1 MTSFTKHKMESCS
14 RTMWMSPVSN
24 NVSTPMTCPIPTYSF
39 GPAAKRESVTFSSGS
54 SPIPSSISPR
64 PCGPTSVAVNSCW
77 PCWNTRD
84 VSGDSV
90 ASSVPFRHSGRSQTS
105 PCRNTKP
112 PANNR
117 LNPYPRTASRFDPR
131 RIYTILVLAPLVYA
145 VIRYLPPLAFSGVV
159 VLAGGSPSSS
169 STALCFGGRSHS
181 WLIGIGLT
189 GFAALILGTYRPD
202 ILVPTLLATLVGI
215 ISVPLLSRAPLEQS
229 LRDGAMTLFGVLY
242 LGLTLSTLSMT
253 RLLPQGE
260 WLIFFLLLVTWASDT
275 GAYYVGTLYGR
286 HRLAPTISPKKT
298 VEGLVGGLIGAII
311 VAYAARW
318 WFLPELSS
326 LDCLILAILLTIT
339 GLWGDLTESAMKR
352 SVGMKDSG
360 GILPG
365 HGGMLDRLD
374 SLLFTAPVFYYYV
387 TMVSRL
393 RVIE

>member
-1 MTSFTKHKMESCS
+1 MQDYKIAGQHQAE
-14 RTMWMSPVSN
+14 
-24 NVSTPMTCPIPTYSF
+24 
-39 GPAAKRESVTFSSGS
+39 PAPKA
-54 SPIPSSISPR
+54 
-64 PCGPTSVAVNSCW
+64 
-77 PCWNTRD
+77 
-84 VSGDSV
+84 
-90 ASSVPFRHSGRSQTS
+90 
-105 PCRNTKP
+105 
-112 PANNR
+112 
-117 LNPYPRTASRFDPR
+117 ASRFDPR
-131 RIYTILVLAPLVYA
+131 RIYTILVLAPLLYV
-145 VIRYLPPLAFSGVV
+145 VIRYFPPLVFSCVV
-159 VLAGGSPSSS
+159 MLAGGL
-169 STALCFGGRSHS
+169 ALFEFYRLCFTDRSRP

-189 GFAALILGTYRPD
+189 GFAVLILGTHRTD
-202 ILVPTLLATLVGI
+202 IIVPTLLAILVGI
-215 ISVPLLSRAPLEQS
+215 MSAPLFSRAPLEQS

-242 LGLTLSTLSMT
+242 LGLTLGALSLM

-260 WLIFFLLLVTWASDT
+260 WLVFFLLLVTWASDT
-275 GAYYVGTLYGR
+275 GAYYIGTLYGR
-286 HRLAPTISPKKT
+286 HRLAPMISPKKT

-318 WFLPELSS
+318 WFLPELSV
-326 LDCLILAILLTIT
+326 LDCLILATLLTIT

>member
-1 MTSFTKHKMESCS
+1 MQEYKTTGQQQAE
-14 RTMWMSPVSN
+14 PVPSA
-24 NVSTPMTCPIPTYSF
+24 TP
-39 GPAAKRESVTFSSGS
+39 
-54 SPIPSSISPR
+54 
-64 PCGPTSVAVNSCW
+64 
-77 PCWNTRD
+77 
-84 VSGDSV
+84 
-90 ASSVPFRHSGRSQTS
+90 
-105 PCRNTKP
+105 
-112 PANNR
+112 
-117 LNPYPRTASRFDPR
+117 RFDPR
-131 RIYTILVLAPLVYA
+131 RIYTVLILAPLLYA

-159 VLAGGSPSSS
+159 VLAG
-169 STALCFGGRSHS
+169 ALALFEFYRLCFSDRSHS

-189 GFAALILGTYRPD
+189 GFAALILGTHWPG
-202 ILVPTLLATLVGI
+202 IIVPILLATLVSV
-215 ISVPLLSRAPLEQS
+215 ISVPLLSRSPLEQS

-242 LGLTLSTLSMT
+242 LGLTLGPLSMT

-260 WLIFFLLLVTWASDT
+260 WLIFFLLLVTWAADT
-275 GAYYVGTLYGR
+275 GAYYVGTLFGR

-298 VEGLVGGLIGAII
+298 VEGLVGGLIGAIM

-318 WFLPELSS
+318 WFLPELSG
-326 LDCLILAILLTIT
+326 LDCLVLATLLTIT

-374 SLLFTAPVFYYYV
+374 SLLFSAPAFYYYI

>member
-1 MTSFTKHKMESCS
+1 MAEL
-14 RTMWMSPVSN
+14 N
-24 NVSTPMTCPIPTYSF
+24 LPMQEYKTTGQQQAEPAPT
-39 GPAAKRESVTFSSGS
+39 AA
-54 SPIPSSISPR
+54 P
-64 PCGPTSVAVNSCW
+64 
-77 PCWNTRD
+77 
-84 VSGDSV
+84 
-90 ASSVPFRHSGRSQTS
+90 
-105 PCRNTKP
+105 
-112 PANNR
+112 
-117 LNPYPRTASRFDPR
+117 RFDPR

-159 VLAGGSPSSS
+159 VLAGGL
-169 STALCFGGRSHS
+169 ALFEFYRLCFGGRSHS
-181 WLIGIGLT
+181 WLVGIGLI
-189 GFAALILGTYRPD
+189 GFAALILETHWPD

-229 LRDGAMTLFGVLY
+229 LRDGALTLFGVLY
-242 LGLTLSTLSMT
+242 LGLTLGALSMT

-298 VEGLVGGLIGAII
+298 VEGLVGGWFGAIL

-318 WFLPELSS
+318 WFLPELSI
-326 LDCLILAILLTIT
+326 LDCLILATLLTIT

>member
-1 MTSFTKHKMESCS
+1 M
-14 RTMWMSPVSN
+14 
-24 NVSTPMTCPIPTYSF
+24 
-39 GPAAKRESVTFSSGS
+39 
-54 SPIPSSISPR
+54 
-64 PCGPTSVAVNSCW
+64 
-77 PCWNTRD
+77 
-84 VSGDSV
+84 
-90 ASSVPFRHSGRSQTS
+90 
-105 PCRNTKP
+105 
-112 PANNR
+112 
-117 LNPYPRTASRFDPR
+117 
-131 RIYTILVLAPLVYA
+131 YA

-159 VLAGGSPSSS
+159 VLAGGL
-169 STALCFGGRSHS
+169 ALFEFYRLCFSDRGHS

-189 GFAALILGTYRPD
+189 GFAVLIFGTHRPE
-202 ILVPTLLATLVGI
+202 IIVPTLLATLIGI

-242 LGLTLSTLSMT
+242 LGLTLGALSMT

-275 GAYYVGTLYGR
+275 GAYYIGTLYGR

-318 WFLPELSS
+318 WFLPELSGF
-326 LDCLILAILLTIT
+326 DCLVLATLLTIT

>member
-1 MTSFTKHKMESCS
+1 
-14 RTMWMSPVSN
+14 VVDLN
-24 NVSTPMTCPIPTYSF
+24 LPMQEYKTAGQQQAEPAPT
-39 GPAAKRESVTFSSGS
+39 A
-54 SPIPSSISPR
+54 
-64 PCGPTSVAVNSCW
+64 
-77 PCWNTRD
+77 
-84 VSGDSV
+84 
-90 ASSVPFRHSGRSQTS
+90 
-105 PCRNTKP
+105 
-112 PANNR
+112 
-117 LNPYPRTASRFDPR
+117 ASRFDPR
-131 RIYTILVLAPLVYA
+131 RIYTILVLAPLLYA

-159 VLAGGSPSSS
+159 VLAGGL
-169 STALCFGGRSHS
+169 ALFEFYRLCFSDRGHS

-189 GFAALILGTYRPD
+189 GYAVLIFGTHRPE
-202 ILVPTLLATLVGI
+202 IIVPTLLATLIGI

-229 LRDGAMTLFGVLY
+229 LRDGAMTLFGILY
-242 LGLTLSTLSMT
+242 LGLTLGALSMT

-275 GAYYVGTLYGR
+275 GAYYIGTLYGR

-318 WFLPELSS
+318 WFLPELSG
-326 LDCLILAILLTIT
+326 LDCLVLAALLTIT

-352 SVGMKDSG
+352 SAGMKDSG

>member
-1 MTSFTKHKMESCS
+1 MQEYKTTGQQQAE
-14 RTMWMSPVSN
+14 PV
-24 NVSTPMTCPIPTYSF
+24 
-39 GPAAKRESVTFSSGS
+39 PAA
-54 SPIPSSISPR
+54 
-64 PCGPTSVAVNSCW
+64 
-77 PCWNTRD
+77 
-84 VSGDSV
+84 
-90 ASSVPFRHSGRSQTS
+90 
-105 PCRNTKP
+105 
-112 PANNR
+112 
-117 LNPYPRTASRFDPR
+117 ASRFDPR

-145 VIRYLPPLAFSGVV
+145 VIRYLPPLAFSGAV
-159 VLAGGSPSSS
+159 VLAGGL
-169 STALCFGGRSHS
+169 ALFEFYRMCFGGRSHS
-181 WLIGIGLT
+181 LLIGIGLT
-189 GFAALILGTYRPD
+189 GFAALILVTHRPD
-202 ILVPTLLATLVGI
+202 ILVPILLVTLIGI
-215 ISVPLLSRAPLEQS
+215 ISVPLLSRVSLEQS
-229 LRDGAMTLFGVLY
+229 LRDSAVTLFGVLY
-242 LGLTLSTLSMT
+242 LGLTLGTLSMT
-253 RLLPQGE
+253 RLLPHGE

-275 GAYYVGTLYGR
+275 CAYYVGTLFGR

-298 VEGLVGGLIGAII
+298 VEGLVGGFFGAII

-326 LDCLILAILLTIT
+326 LDCLILATLLTIT

>member
-1 MTSFTKHKMESCS
+1 VAEL
-14 RTMWMSPVSN
+14 N
-24 NVSTPMTCPIPTYSF
+24 LPMQEYKTT
-39 GPAAKRESVTFSSGS
+39 GQQQAEPA
-54 SPIPSSISPR
+54 PR
-64 PCGPTSVAVNSCW
+64 AAP
-77 PCWNTRD
+77 
-84 VSGDSV
+84 
-90 ASSVPFRHSGRSQTS
+90 
-105 PCRNTKP
+105 
-112 PANNR
+112 
-117 LNPYPRTASRFDPR
+117 RFDPR

-145 VIRYLPPLAFSGVV
+145 VIRYLPPLVFSAVV
-159 VLAGGSPSSS
+159 VLAGGLALFEFYRMYFSS
-169 STALCFGGRSHS
+169 RSHS
-181 WLIGIGLT
+181 LLIGIGLT
-189 GFAALILGTYRPD
+189 GFAALILETHRPD

-215 ISVPLLSRAPLEQS
+215 LSVPLLSRVSLEES
-229 LRDGAMTLFGVLY
+229 LRDSAVTLFGVLY
-242 LGLTLSTLSMT
+242 LGLTLGALSMT

-298 VEGLVGGLIGAII
+298 VEGLVGGWFGAIL

-318 WFLPELSS
+318 WFLPELSN
-326 LDCLILAILLTIT
+326 LDCLILATLLTIT

-352 SVGMKDSG
+352 SVGIKDSG